1 MTNPEQ
7 PAGSA
12 QPARAAGYVLLGVA
26 AIALVVGVV
35 SLFTGGPD
43 DEPPAAQSTPPS
55 ASSPAPGTDTAA
67 PSTGSPTG
75 SSTAPAESP
84 GQNPTTT
91 EPPATQ
97 PPATTPGGQGTTA
110 PGAPG
115 VTDTPPPPVTPKP
128 AVRVYN
134 NSTIPNLAARAS
146 DDVQKAG
153 WSVAETGNYSQGTIP
168 TTTVYYRPGTDE
180 EESAKLLAT
189 TLGAR
194 VEARFDGIRDAHAG
208 IIVIVTND
216 YRGPSGKVS

>member
-12 QPARAAGYVLLGVA
+12 QPARAAGYVLLGVS

-55 ASSPAPGTDTAA
+55 ASSSASPDPSDPSGSDTGTPT
-67 PSTGSPTG
+67 SPD
-75 SSTAPAESP
+75 APAESSA
-84 GQNPTTT
+84 GQAPTT
-91 EPPATQ
+91 EPPATTGG
-97 PPATTPGGQGTTA
+97 PTTTTA
-110 PGAPG
+110 PGAATPG
-115 VTDTPPPPVTPKP
+115 TPPPPVTPKP
-128 AVRVYN
+128 QVRVYN
-134 NSTIPNLAARAS
+134 NSTTPNLASRAS

-153 WSVAETGNYSQGTIP
+153 WPVAETGNYSQGVIP